1 MAHYALLDDNNVV
14 VDIITGRN
22 EDEVV
27 NGISDWEAHY
37 SQETGFVCKRTSYNT
52 YGNQHSLGGTPFRG
66 NFAIPGFTYDEGRDA
81 FIAPQPYASW
91 VFNESTLLWDAPV
104 VYPDDGLPYSWDE
117 DTTSWV
123 EYSE

>member
-37 SQETGFVCKRTSYNT
+37 SQSAGVVCKRTSYNT
-52 YGNQHSLGGTPFRG
+52 YGNQHLLGGTPFRG
-66 NFAIPGFTYDEGRDA
+66 NFAVPGFTYDEGRDA
-81 FIAPQPYASW
+81 FIPPQPHPSW
-91 VFNESTLLWDAPV
+91 VLNETTCLWDAPV
-104 VYPDDGLPYSWDE
+104 AYPDDGQVYVWDE